1 MSEPLDDT
9 RPGFA
14 PATPATRHTWS
25 HGAADFRLVEHASG
39 RWAVETLG
47 FGANVVPLDLAA
59 PLPWHRLLAEDGLAA
74 TAREL
79 ARLAASTAARRT
91 LLALAVIGNADGL
104 ADAVRRFLDD
114 PTSGAARTFLEAHL
128 EAYTALRADYTK
140 RHASDAPTVA
150 TATAD
155 LTGGLIP

>member
-1 MSEPLDDT
+1 MTQPLDDT
-9 RPGFA
+9 RSGFA

-47 FGANVVPLDLAA
+47 LGANLVPLELAA
-59 PLPWHRLLAEDGLAA
+59 PLPWHRLLAEDGLSAV
-74 TAREL
+74 AREL

-91 LLALAVIGNADGL
+91 LLALAVMGNADGL
-104 ADAVRRFLDD
+104 AEAVRRFLED
-114 PTSGAARTFLEAHL
+114 PTSAHARTFLEAHL
-128 EAYTALRADYTK
+128 EAYTALRADYNERPAT
-140 RHASDAPTVA
+140 DAPPSVS
-150 TATAD
+150 ATAD

>member
-1 MSEPLDDT
+1 MTEPLDDT

-14 PATPATRHTWS
+14 PTAPATRHTWS

-47 FGANVVPLDLAA
+47 FGAHVPLDLAA

-74 TAREL
+74 AAREL

-91 LLALAVIGNADGL
+91 LLALAVMGNADGL
-104 ADAVRRFLDD
+104 AEAVRRFLED
-114 PTSGAARTFLEAHL
+114 PTSGHARKFLEAHL
-128 EAYTALRADYTK
+128 EAYTALRADYTE
-140 RHASDAPTVA
+140 RHAGDAPSVA
-150 TATAD
+150 NATAD